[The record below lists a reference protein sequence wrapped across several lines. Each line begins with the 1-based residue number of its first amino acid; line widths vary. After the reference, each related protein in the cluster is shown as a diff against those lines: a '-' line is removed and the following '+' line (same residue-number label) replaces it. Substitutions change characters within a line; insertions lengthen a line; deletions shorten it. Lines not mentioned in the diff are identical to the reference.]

1 MEDSV
6 TTARR
11 RHRERGNSLV
21 LAMIVLAALGTL
33 SALTVVTV
41 QGGIATTGN
50 DRFHTVAVYAAESGG
65 AAAMDFLRK
74 NINLTT
80 GWKTYVSANNANPVQ
95 PNLPGNNQD
104 IGTAGNLFSSDMQGW
119 YSVQVLNNRNDTGF
133 ATGDD
138 NDKRVVIRS
147 TGYGPNGAVA
157 VVEMEISAQNVT
169 GMGRPCSVYAQRNE
183 SEDDSG
189 RNDCLG
195 TINTGDTATFRPGG

>member
-1 MEDSV
+1 MTRHPSSV
-6 TTARR
+6 L

-21 LAMIVLAALGTL
+21 LAMVVLAALGTL
-33 SALTVVTV
+33 SSLTVVSV
-41 QGGIATTGN
+41 QGGLATTGN
-50 DRFHTVAVYAAESGG
+50 DRFHAIAVYAAESGG
-65 AAAMDFLRK
+65 AAAMDFLRA
-74 NINLTT
+74 NVNLST
-80 GWKTYVSANNANPVQ
+80 GWKNFVSPRNANPPQ
-95 PNLPGNNQD
+95 PNLPGNNQAS
-104 IGTAGNLFSSDMQGW
+104 GAAGNLFSADIQGW
-119 YSVQVLNNRNDTGF
+119 YSVQILNNRSDSGY

-157 VVEMEISAQNVT
+157 VIEWEITAQNVT
-169 GMGRPCSVYAQRNE
+169 GLGRPCSVYAQRNE